1 MVAMAFRCA
10 TLATLP
16 TSTSSSVSGTVAVD
30 PGCMGAGYSGS
41 GRSGCPLGGEFSRRP
56 GSGRH
61 GSCSGVGEGTR
72 PLMGTVHAAGGVC
85 CGGGAA
91 MGV

>member
-1 MVAMAFRCA
+1 MSGAEAEVISIRGVAGRTPRPSGRPCGRPSHRPSRMPMVAMAFRCA

-41 GRSGCPLGGEFSRRP
+41 GRSG
-56 GSGRH
+56 
-61 GSCSGVGEGTR
+61 
-72 PLMGTVHAAGGVC
+72 
-85 CGGGAA
+85 
-91 MGV
+91 